1 LPWFVKENRR
11 AGLRHRYDGS
21 DTWIQVEG
29 SLNRP
34 CQVLDLSRTGVR
46 LAVTNAHS
54 LPNIFTLMLSKSSGG
69 YRPARVKWRRGN
81 EVGAEFITAD
91 SASVSQSTRDAPRS
105 NSSSASRPTADAP
118 RAETPCGAE
127 SQKSEDLMSAL
138 SLHAQA
144 REPHA
149 FTLKADARG
158 LGGGISGDK
167 AKNEA
172 HCQMAD
178 SSAQL
183 DRTDQKKSA
192 KKRMDLSRLQKKL
205 GPKHIALI
213 HALKD
218 IDPESVHGQELAS
231 IIESLDETCD

>member
-11 AGLRHRYDGS
+11 AALRHRYDDGS
-21 DTWIQVEG
+21 STRIQVEG
-29 SLNRP
+29 SLTRS

-54 LPNIFTLMLSKSSGG
+54 LPNIFTLMLSNNSGG
-69 YRPARVKWRRGN
+69 YRTARVKWRRGN
-81 EVGAEFITAD
+81 EVGAEFFKAD
-91 SASVSQSTRDAPRS
+91 SASVSQST
-105 NSSSASRPTADAP
+105 ADAP
-118 RAETPCGAE
+118 RAVKPRAT
-127 SQKSEDLMSAL
+127 SE
-138 SLHAQA
+138 
-144 REPHA
+144 
-149 FTLKADARG
+149 ADARG

-192 KKRMDLSRLQKKL
+192 KKGIDLSRLQKKL

-218 IDPESVHGQELAS
+218 IDPESPHGQELAS
-231 IIESLDETCD
+231 IIESLDETSD

>member
-1 LPWFVKENRR
+1 
-11 AGLRHRYDGS
+11 
-21 DTWIQVEG
+21 
-29 SLNRP
+29 
-34 CQVLDLSRTGVR
+34 
-46 LAVTNAHS
+46 
-54 LPNIFTLMLSKSSGG
+54 MLSKSSGG

-81 EVGAEFITAD
+81 EVGAEFFTAD
-91 SASVSQSTRDAPRS
+91 SASVSQST
-105 NSSSASRPTADAP
+105 ADAP
-118 RAETPCGAE
+118 RAVKPRGV
-127 SQKSEDLMSAL
+127 MSTL

-144 REPHA
+144 QEPHV
-149 FTLKADARG
+149 FTSEADARG

-178 SSAQL
+178 SSARL
-183 DRTDQKKSA
+183 DRTDQTKSR

-231 IIESLDETCD
+231 IIESLDETSD